1 MHKNIFNMVTYGHGG
16 WTWGDLYQLP
26 VFLRN
31 FYIKQMS
38 AAFEKQSTPPTSK
51 KVKSRPQ
58 INPTS

>member
-1 MHKNIFNMVTYGHGG
+1 MVTYGHGG